1 MSKILVVA
9 AHPDDETLG
18 CGGTIARHVS
28 QGDEVGIITLTNG
41 VSARTG
47 VAKKDLINRE
57 EAAKKAIDL
66 LGAKWI
72 GRGNFCDNGMDK
84 TPLLEIIKY
93 IESFKETFY
102 PDIIYSHTAQDLN
115 VDHRVVT
122 TAVLTAFRPQP
133 EETYKEIRL
142 FEVPSSTDFTT
153 ESLHGIFTPNLFID
167 IQDFINIKIEALNFY
182 DEEMREYPH
191 TRSYMNIETV
201 AKYRGASVG
210 IPYAEAFQI
219 VRRIHR

>member
-1 MSKILVVA
+1 
-9 AHPDDETLG
+9 
-18 CGGTIARHVS
+18 
-28 QGDEVGIITLTNG
+28 
-41 VSARTG
+41 
-47 VAKKDLINRE
+47 
-57 EAAKKAIDL
+57 
-66 LGAKWI
+66 
-72 GRGNFCDNGMDK
+72 MDK